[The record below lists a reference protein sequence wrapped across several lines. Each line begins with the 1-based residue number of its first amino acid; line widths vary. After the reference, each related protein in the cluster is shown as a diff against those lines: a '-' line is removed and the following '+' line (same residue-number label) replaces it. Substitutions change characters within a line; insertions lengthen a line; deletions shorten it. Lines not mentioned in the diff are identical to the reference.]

1 MFTRFSVYVRK
12 FSNDSFLCVC
22 AVIMDGLF
30 SDEELFLTQNSFS
43 EERVEDSF
51 SIDCILDGLVGC
63 DEPVSQN
70 SCKEELKQVVTEKSI
85 KDGRTDLSNYPE
97 AVRKMMTLLS

>member
-43 EERVEDSF
+43 EERVEDNF
-51 SIDCILDGLVGC
+51 SIDCILDGLVGRIPETKAMIFNQC
-63 DEPVSQN
+63 TFIIS
-70 SCKEELKQVVTEKSI
+70 
-85 KDGRTDLSNYPE
+85 KD
-97 AVRKMMTLLS
+97 

>member
-43 EERVEDSF
+43 EERVEDNF

-70 SCKEELKQVVTEKSI
+70 SCKEELKQVVTEKRM
-85 KDGRTDLSNYPE
+85 GRTDPSNYPE